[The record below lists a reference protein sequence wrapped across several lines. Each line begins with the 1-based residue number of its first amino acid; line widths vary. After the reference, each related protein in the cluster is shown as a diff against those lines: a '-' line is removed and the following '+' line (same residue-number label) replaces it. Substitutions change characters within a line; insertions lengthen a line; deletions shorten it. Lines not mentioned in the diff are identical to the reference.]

1 VEVGRFGAAKTA
13 AAKVGAPAPSASA
26 SSAPAAAIPDI
37 APGLQ
42 SIGAQVKALFDA
54 AATVDGAYR
63 NNYEK
68 VLAADIAKIEKEKV
82 ANNLVR
88 AAHAL
93 CVCVRV
99 RHSIHLTSP
108 SSPAGPDARK
118 ERGRQLCQGRAA

>member
-1 VEVGRFGAAKTA
+1 MEVGRFGVAAKTA
-13 AAKVGAPAPSASA
+13 AAKVGAAAAPAPSASA

-88 AAHAL
+88 AARLPHTSLCECATRVIAPAL
-93 CVCVRV
+93 RRPPLPC
-99 RHSIHLTSP
+99 
-108 SSPAGPDARK
+108 
-118 ERGRQLCQGRAA
+118 RA